1 MSPPSLD
8 LMSNTSLT
16 DNQPL
21 SLTDS
26 AIGSST
32 SPEAPHKSQCSS
44 LSDRDEE
51 NFESFGENVDIE
63 FDNENDVD
71 TLDGRFVRVNSNASP
86 LSDRNLSRRNTWLRT
101 SLRRSPGSNN
111 VDNIVPPRR
120 WGSLRY
126 PNKRVSSNAYASA
139 LYNNNVGSSPSGRS
153 FKCFLNIS
161 SASEDLSPFEES
173 RDEGEEGE
181 LDNQL
186 EYDDWP
192 GQVFLISEM
201 TTSSSCMT
209 TAKDDDEEDI
219 SRSLDDL
226 HLESMINS
234 SSNSSFIDYNTST
247 TDNFQSY
254 RPSYS
259 SSVQMLQEQ
268 VGVLVESQA
277 TTDDKYTKV
286 KQDNSSLTTRIHML
300 EEHIRDLE
308 IKSEERIEDEQKR
321 NKELIVRLE
330 REKTLEIEN
339 YTIRLQTLE
348 RENSHLQEENS
359 GLRTQVDHLK
369 LEGHNKEELL
379 QEIQTSHTF
388 LQKQYTELE
397 ENLRKKQDSFSD
409 KNLENSRLIEELYKE
424 TETLKDSL
432 NDRKND
438 GFIGCGSADS
448 DDDVFGNLASRI
460 SEMENEIRSLRDKN
474 GSLQETNEELQAQM
488 LNRGLEEGKILLNGP
503 SDDSLAAEFEA
514 MNEKRVKFHEEE
526 GQTIGASEYKKIRNA
541 LKEQQEVN
549 TSLRRYIDGILMNI
563 MEKYPELLERNCDKF
578 PSAFNIRT
586 VIYLLTNNLSAPS
599 LHSIVGP
606 EHFKKEDH
614 DLTGRWDPDVP
625 GHMPK
630 DFKTKF
636 PSTRIVLDGTEI
648 AIENPKNVTQQF
660 ASWSSYKNRN
670 TLKEKERID
679 IFFIEF
685 CFSINLTKFEQK
697 RDVIS
702 VKSRYL
708 NSLDREKRVV
718 KKSTVV
724 RILKGYKE
732 TSSLENKL
740 KDQGQIG
747 TPGSLSISRKIS
759 GETLSPN
766 PHVSIYL
773 KLVFKCNPSLDKC
786 QFKNLHGDDVPTLAE
801 QRTLGA

>member
-1 MSPPSLD
+1 MMNNFSEDQLQTVFQICKPNSQGKISANNLKNMFNKYSGRSTENAEDEPDTLLSYEEFRKLVLQNAVLSSNSTSKRNKDSSPSDSPPSASLNYRSSSNQQEHTSKSFSSQTTTAGLAFDETDSVTHHMSPPSLD

-101 SLRRSPGSNN
+101 SLRRSPG
-111 VDNIVPPRR
+111 
-120 WGSLRY
+120 

-153 FKCFLNIS
+153 SNGDDGDMQSDIS
-161 SASEDLSPFEES
+161 L
-173 RDEGEEGE
+173 
-181 LDNQL
+181 
-186 EYDDWP
+186 
-192 GQVFLISEM
+192 
-201 TTSSSCMT
+201 
-209 TAKDDDEEDI
+209 EEDVN
-219 SRSLDDL
+219 DL
-226 HLESMINS
+226 N
-234 SSNSSFIDYNTST
+234 
-247 TDNFQSY
+247 QK
-254 RPSYS
+254 
-259 SSVQMLQEQ
+259 VQMLQEQ

-409 KNLENSRLIEELYKE
+409 KNIENSRLIEELYKE

-514 MNEKRVKFHEEE
+514 MNENEEEE

-563 MEKYPELLERNCDKF
+563 MEKYPELLE
-578 PSAFNIRT
+578 
-586 VIYLLTNNLSAPS
+586 
-599 LHSIVGP
+599 
-606 EHFKKEDH
+606 
-614 DLTGRWDPDVP
+614 
-625 GHMPK
+625 
-630 DFKTKF
+630 
-636 PSTRIVLDGTEI
+636 
-648 AIENPKNVTQQF
+648 
-660 ASWSSYKNRN
+660 
-670 TLKEKERID
+670 
-679 IFFIEF
+679 
-685 CFSINLTKFEQK
+685 
-697 RDVIS
+697 
-702 VKSRYL
+702 
-708 NSLDREKRVV
+708 
-718 KKSTVV
+718 V
-724 RILKGYKE
+724 RK
-732 TSSLENKL
+732 
-740 KDQGQIG
+740 
-747 TPGSLSISRKIS
+747 
-759 GETLSPN
+759 
-766 PHVSIYL
+766 
-773 KLVFKCNPSLDKC
+773 
-786 QFKNLHGDDVPTLAE
+786 
-801 QRTLGA
+801 

>member
-1 MSPPSLD
+1 MMNNFSEDQLQTVFQICKPNSQGKISANNLKNMFNKYSGRSTENAEDEPDTLLSYEEFRKLVLQNAVLSSNSTSKRNKDSSPSDSPPSASLNYRSSSNQQEHTSKSFSSQTTTAGLAFDETDSVTHHMSPPSLD

-63 FDNENDVD
+63 FDNEN
-71 TLDGRFVRVNSNASP
+71 
-86 LSDRNLSRRNTWLRT
+86 
-101 SLRRSPGSNN
+101 
-111 VDNIVPPRR
+111 
-120 WGSLRY
+120 

-153 FKCFLNIS
+153 SNGDDGDMQSDIS
-161 SASEDLSPFEES
+161 L
-173 RDEGEEGE
+173 
-181 LDNQL
+181 
-186 EYDDWP
+186 
-192 GQVFLISEM
+192 
-201 TTSSSCMT
+201 
-209 TAKDDDEEDI
+209 EEDVN
-219 SRSLDDL
+219 DL
-226 HLESMINS
+226 N
-234 SSNSSFIDYNTST
+234 
-247 TDNFQSY
+247 QK
-254 RPSYS
+254 
-259 SSVQMLQEQ
+259 VQMLQEQ

-409 KNLENSRLIEELYKE
+409 KNIENSRLIEELYKE

-514 MNEKRVKFHEEE
+514 MNENE
-526 GQTIGASEYKKIRNA
+526 IRNA

-563 MEKYPELLERNCDKF
+563 MEKYPELLE
-578 PSAFNIRT
+578 
-586 VIYLLTNNLSAPS
+586 
-599 LHSIVGP
+599 
-606 EHFKKEDH
+606 
-614 DLTGRWDPDVP
+614 
-625 GHMPK
+625 
-630 DFKTKF
+630 
-636 PSTRIVLDGTEI
+636 
-648 AIENPKNVTQQF
+648 
-660 ASWSSYKNRN
+660 
-670 TLKEKERID
+670 
-679 IFFIEF
+679 
-685 CFSINLTKFEQK
+685 
-697 RDVIS
+697 
-702 VKSRYL
+702 
-708 NSLDREKRVV
+708 
-718 KKSTVV
+718 V
-724 RILKGYKE
+724 RK
-732 TSSLENKL
+732 
-740 KDQGQIG
+740 
-747 TPGSLSISRKIS
+747 
-759 GETLSPN
+759 
-766 PHVSIYL
+766 
-773 KLVFKCNPSLDKC
+773 
-786 QFKNLHGDDVPTLAE
+786 
-801 QRTLGA
+801 

>member
-153 FKCFLNIS
+153 SNGDDGDMQSDIS
-161 SASEDLSPFEES
+161 L
-173 RDEGEEGE
+173 
-181 LDNQL
+181 
-186 EYDDWP
+186 
-192 GQVFLISEM
+192 
-201 TTSSSCMT
+201 
-209 TAKDDDEEDI
+209 EEDVN
-219 SRSLDDL
+219 DL
-226 HLESMINS
+226 N
-234 SSNSSFIDYNTST
+234 
-247 TDNFQSY
+247 QK
-254 RPSYS
+254 
-259 SSVQMLQEQ
+259 VQMLQEQ

-514 MNEKRVKFHEEE
+514 MNENEEEE

-563 MEKYPELLERNCDKF
+563 MEKYPELLE
-578 PSAFNIRT
+578 
-586 VIYLLTNNLSAPS
+586 
-599 LHSIVGP
+599 
-606 EHFKKEDH
+606 
-614 DLTGRWDPDVP
+614 
-625 GHMPK
+625 
-630 DFKTKF
+630 
-636 PSTRIVLDGTEI
+636 
-648 AIENPKNVTQQF
+648 
-660 ASWSSYKNRN
+660 
-670 TLKEKERID
+670 
-679 IFFIEF
+679 
-685 CFSINLTKFEQK
+685 
-697 RDVIS
+697 
-702 VKSRYL
+702 
-708 NSLDREKRVV
+708 
-718 KKSTVV
+718 V
-724 RILKGYKE
+724 RK
-732 TSSLENKL
+732 
-740 KDQGQIG
+740 
-747 TPGSLSISRKIS
+747 
-759 GETLSPN
+759 
-766 PHVSIYL
+766 
-773 KLVFKCNPSLDKC
+773 
-786 QFKNLHGDDVPTLAE
+786 
-801 QRTLGA
+801 

>member
-1 MSPPSLD
+1 MMNNFSEDQLQTVFQICKPNSQGKISANNLKNMFNKYSGRSTENAEDEPDTLLSYEEFRKLVLQNAVLSSNSTSKRNKDSSPSDSPPSASLNYRSSSNQQEHTSKSFSSQTTTAGLAFDETDSVTHHMSPPSLD

-63 FDNENDVD
+63 FDNEN
-71 TLDGRFVRVNSNASP
+71 
-86 LSDRNLSRRNTWLRT
+86 
-101 SLRRSPGSNN
+101 
-111 VDNIVPPRR
+111 
-120 WGSLRY
+120 

-153 FKCFLNIS
+153 SNGDDGDMQSDIS
-161 SASEDLSPFEES
+161 L
-173 RDEGEEGE
+173 
-181 LDNQL
+181 
-186 EYDDWP
+186 
-192 GQVFLISEM
+192 
-201 TTSSSCMT
+201 
-209 TAKDDDEEDI
+209 EEDVN
-219 SRSLDDL
+219 DL
-226 HLESMINS
+226 N
-234 SSNSSFIDYNTST
+234 
-247 TDNFQSY
+247 QK
-254 RPSYS
+254 
-259 SSVQMLQEQ
+259 VQMLQEQ

-409 KNLENSRLIEELYKE
+409 KNIENSRLIEELYKE

-514 MNEKRVKFHEEE
+514 MNENEEEE

-563 MEKYPELLERNCDKF
+563 MEKYPELLE
-578 PSAFNIRT
+578 
-586 VIYLLTNNLSAPS
+586 
-599 LHSIVGP
+599 
-606 EHFKKEDH
+606 
-614 DLTGRWDPDVP
+614 
-625 GHMPK
+625 
-630 DFKTKF
+630 
-636 PSTRIVLDGTEI
+636 
-648 AIENPKNVTQQF
+648 
-660 ASWSSYKNRN
+660 
-670 TLKEKERID
+670 
-679 IFFIEF
+679 
-685 CFSINLTKFEQK
+685 
-697 RDVIS
+697 
-702 VKSRYL
+702 
-708 NSLDREKRVV
+708 
-718 KKSTVV
+718 V
-724 RILKGYKE
+724 RK
-732 TSSLENKL
+732 
-740 KDQGQIG
+740 
-747 TPGSLSISRKIS
+747 
-759 GETLSPN
+759 
-766 PHVSIYL
+766 
-773 KLVFKCNPSLDKC
+773 
-786 QFKNLHGDDVPTLAE
+786 
-801 QRTLGA
+801 

>member
-1 MSPPSLD
+1 MMNNFSEDQLQTVFQICKPNSQGKISANNLKNMFNKYSGRSTENAEDEPDTLLSYEEFRKLVLQNAVLSSNSTSKRNKDSSPSDSPPSASLNYRSSSNQQEHTSKSFSSQTTTAGLAFDETDSVTHHMSPPSLD

-153 FKCFLNIS
+153 SNGDDGDMQSDIS
-161 SASEDLSPFEES
+161 L
-173 RDEGEEGE
+173 
-181 LDNQL
+181 
-186 EYDDWP
+186 
-192 GQVFLISEM
+192 
-201 TTSSSCMT
+201 
-209 TAKDDDEEDI
+209 EEDVN
-219 SRSLDDL
+219 DL
-226 HLESMINS
+226 N
-234 SSNSSFIDYNTST
+234 
-247 TDNFQSY
+247 QK
-254 RPSYS
+254 
-259 SSVQMLQEQ
+259 VQMLQEQ

-409 KNLENSRLIEELYKE
+409 KNIENSRLIEELYKE

-514 MNEKRVKFHEEE
+514 MNENEEEE

-563 MEKYPELLERNCDKF
+563 MEKYPELLE
-578 PSAFNIRT
+578 
-586 VIYLLTNNLSAPS
+586 
-599 LHSIVGP
+599 
-606 EHFKKEDH
+606 
-614 DLTGRWDPDVP
+614 
-625 GHMPK
+625 
-630 DFKTKF
+630 
-636 PSTRIVLDGTEI
+636 
-648 AIENPKNVTQQF
+648 
-660 ASWSSYKNRN
+660 
-670 TLKEKERID
+670 
-679 IFFIEF
+679 
-685 CFSINLTKFEQK
+685 
-697 RDVIS
+697 
-702 VKSRYL
+702 
-708 NSLDREKRVV
+708 
-718 KKSTVV
+718 V
-724 RILKGYKE
+724 RK
-732 TSSLENKL
+732 
-740 KDQGQIG
+740 
-747 TPGSLSISRKIS
+747 
-759 GETLSPN
+759 
-766 PHVSIYL
+766 
-773 KLVFKCNPSLDKC
+773 
-786 QFKNLHGDDVPTLAE
+786 
-801 QRTLGA
+801 

>member
-1 MSPPSLD
+1 M
-8 LMSNTSLT
+8 
-16 DNQPL
+16 Q
-21 SLTDS
+21 
-26 AIGSST
+26 
-32 SPEAPHKSQCSS
+32 
-44 LSDRDEE
+44 
-51 NFESFGENVDIE
+51 
-63 FDNENDVD
+63 
-71 TLDGRFVRVNSNASP
+71 
-86 LSDRNLSRRNTWLRT
+86 SR
-101 SLRRSPGSNN
+101 SNN

-153 FKCFLNIS
+153 SNGDDGDMQSDIS
-161 SASEDLSPFEES
+161 L
-173 RDEGEEGE
+173 
-181 LDNQL
+181 
-186 EYDDWP
+186 
-192 GQVFLISEM
+192 
-201 TTSSSCMT
+201 
-209 TAKDDDEEDI
+209 EEDVN
-219 SRSLDDL
+219 DL
-226 HLESMINS
+226 N
-234 SSNSSFIDYNTST
+234 
-247 TDNFQSY
+247 QK
-254 RPSYS
+254 
-259 SSVQMLQEQ
+259 VQMLQEQ

-514 MNEKRVKFHEEE
+514 MNENEEEE

-563 MEKYPELLERNCDKF
+563 MEKYPELLE
-578 PSAFNIRT
+578 
-586 VIYLLTNNLSAPS
+586 
-599 LHSIVGP
+599 
-606 EHFKKEDH
+606 
-614 DLTGRWDPDVP
+614 
-625 GHMPK
+625 
-630 DFKTKF
+630 
-636 PSTRIVLDGTEI
+636 
-648 AIENPKNVTQQF
+648 
-660 ASWSSYKNRN
+660 
-670 TLKEKERID
+670 
-679 IFFIEF
+679 
-685 CFSINLTKFEQK
+685 
-697 RDVIS
+697 
-702 VKSRYL
+702 
-708 NSLDREKRVV
+708 
-718 KKSTVV
+718 V
-724 RILKGYKE
+724 RK
-732 TSSLENKL
+732 
-740 KDQGQIG
+740 
-747 TPGSLSISRKIS
+747 
-759 GETLSPN
+759 
-766 PHVSIYL
+766 
-773 KLVFKCNPSLDKC
+773 
-786 QFKNLHGDDVPTLAE
+786 
-801 QRTLGA
+801 

>member
-1 MSPPSLD
+1 MMNNFSEDQLQTVFQICKPNSQGKISANNLKNMFNKYSGRSTENAEDEPDTLLSYEEFRKLVLQNAVLSSNSTSKRNKDSSPSDSPPSASLNYRSSSNQQEHTSKSFSSQTTTAGLAFDETDSVTHHMSPPSLD

-153 FKCFLNIS
+153 SNGDDGDMQSDIS
-161 SASEDLSPFEES
+161 L
-173 RDEGEEGE
+173 
-181 LDNQL
+181 
-186 EYDDWP
+186 
-192 GQVFLISEM
+192 
-201 TTSSSCMT
+201 
-209 TAKDDDEEDI
+209 EEDVN
-219 SRSLDDL
+219 DL
-226 HLESMINS
+226 N
-234 SSNSSFIDYNTST
+234 
-247 TDNFQSY
+247 QK
-254 RPSYS
+254 
-259 SSVQMLQEQ
+259 VQMLQEQ

-409 KNLENSRLIEELYKE
+409 KNIENSRLIEELYKE

-514 MNEKRVKFHEEE
+514 MNENE
-526 GQTIGASEYKKIRNA
+526 IRNA

-563 MEKYPELLERNCDKF
+563 MEKYPELLE
-578 PSAFNIRT
+578 
-586 VIYLLTNNLSAPS
+586 
-599 LHSIVGP
+599 
-606 EHFKKEDH
+606 
-614 DLTGRWDPDVP
+614 
-625 GHMPK
+625 
-630 DFKTKF
+630 
-636 PSTRIVLDGTEI
+636 
-648 AIENPKNVTQQF
+648 
-660 ASWSSYKNRN
+660 
-670 TLKEKERID
+670 
-679 IFFIEF
+679 
-685 CFSINLTKFEQK
+685 
-697 RDVIS
+697 
-702 VKSRYL
+702 
-708 NSLDREKRVV
+708 
-718 KKSTVV
+718 V
-724 RILKGYKE
+724 RK
-732 TSSLENKL
+732 
-740 KDQGQIG
+740 
-747 TPGSLSISRKIS
+747 
-759 GETLSPN
+759 
-766 PHVSIYL
+766 
-773 KLVFKCNPSLDKC
+773 
-786 QFKNLHGDDVPTLAE
+786 
-801 QRTLGA
+801 